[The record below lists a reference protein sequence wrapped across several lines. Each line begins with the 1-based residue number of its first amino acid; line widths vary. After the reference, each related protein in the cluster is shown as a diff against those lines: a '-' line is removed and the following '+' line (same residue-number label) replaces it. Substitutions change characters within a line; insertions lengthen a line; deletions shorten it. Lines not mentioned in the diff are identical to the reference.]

1 MSQPLRLALAGL
13 EARVPLVDDIDA
25 AFAPNHAAFLVSLL
39 QGLQRTRNAHDPV
52 LWPIADYKRRG
63 TIGARW
69 PPVNGII
76 GGFRGNFG
84 LCGWRIGAH

>member
-1 MSQPLRLALAGL
+1 MFWPLRLALAGL
-13 EARVPLVDDIDA
+13 EAWVPLVDDIDA

-39 QGLQRTRNAHDPV
+39 QGLQRTRNAHDPA
-52 LWPIADYKRRG
+52 LRPIADYQRRG

-69 PPVNGII
+69 PAVNGSI

-84 LCGWRIGAH
+84 LCGSMIEPH